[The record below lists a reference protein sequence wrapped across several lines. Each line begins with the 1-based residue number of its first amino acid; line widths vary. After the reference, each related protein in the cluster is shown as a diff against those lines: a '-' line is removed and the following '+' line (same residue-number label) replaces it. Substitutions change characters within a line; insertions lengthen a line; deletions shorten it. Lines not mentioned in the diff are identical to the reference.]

1 MLSQNNIDK
10 ISELKL
16 NATENALSTLIEETA
31 GLAGSFEVLEN
42 ICNDGYCLLDAGVL
56 GEIRKMLGVMNRL
69 LCEQSGR
76 LEHLGMMRDAHME
89 AGTAYADL
97 KKKALAAE
105 ERVRRS
111 SEGKL
116 DNRMS

>member
-1 MLSQNNIDK
+1 MLNNHNNEV
-10 ISELKL
+10 SELKL
-16 NATENALSTLIEETA
+16 NATENALSTMIEETA

-56 GEIRKMLGVMNRL
+56 GEIRQMLGVMNRL

-76 LEHLGMMRDAHME
+76 LEHLGMMRDAHRE
-89 AGTAYADL
+89 AGSAYADL
-97 KKKALAAE
+97 KRKAMAAE

-111 SEGKL
+111 SARKS

>member
-1 MLSQNNIDK
+1 MLHNHNNEV
-10 ISELKL
+10 SELEL
-16 NATENALSTLIEETA
+16 NATENALSTMIEETA

-42 ICNDGYCLLDAGVL
+42 ICNDGCCLLDAQVM
-56 GEIRKMLGVMNRL
+56 GEIRRMLAVMNRL

-76 LEHLGMMRDAHME
+76 LEHLGLMRDAHRE
-89 AGTAYADL
+89 AGSAYADL
-97 KKKALAAE
+97 KRKTMAAE

-111 SEGKL
+111 SARKS